1 MNRFRPEKPFR
12 RLLQADSSPRNL
24 HAFPFRQRP
33 DNTPRPENLDC
44 NMFKRPTTRKTKGWI
59 SSKKLFVIGMLAGLL
74 LAISYVVYLDFT
86 VRARF
91 EGKRFALPA
100 RVYARPLELYPGQ
113 ALRAADLLDELT
125 LLGYRQTNEPGEPGS
140 YRWSGQVVELATR
153 PFTFGDGRQESI
165 PLRVVFNNGRVDT
178 LQRRSDNAGLD
189 LVRLDPA
196 MIGGIYPAKNEDRVL
211 VRLKDVPKQVV
222 DALIAVEDNRFYSH
236 HGIDPRGIARALF
249 TTLSGGG
256 LQGGSTLT
264 QQLVKNFYLTAD
276 RTLRRKLTEMV
287 MAVLLE
293 IHYGKA
299 EILETYINEVYL
311 GQDGN
316 RAIHGFGLA
325 SSFFFDKPLERITLP
340 ETALLVGLLKGPAY
354 YSPRRHPQRAQKRRN
369 LVLAEM
375 AQQGFIT
382 EAQLMAARAAPLG
395 IIDRPPRGTSLYPA
409 FLDLVFRQLRRD
421 YREEDLRSEGL
432 QIITTLDPRVQKAAE
447 KALTGRLAR
456 LEKSRKGKTA
466 ELQGAVVVTS
476 TQNAEVQAVVGDRVP
491 SFKGFDR
498 ALDAFRPI
506 GSLIK
511 PIVYLTALQQPRQ
524 YTLATLLDDSPLV
537 LKQAGTGD
545 WTPLNYDKQSH
556 GQVPLQTAL
565 ANSYNLA
572 TVRLGLSLGV
582 GSVMSNLQR
591 MGLDREPPAYAAS
604 LLGANTLSPLE
615 VTQVYQT
622 IAAGGFRTPLR
633 AIREVLT
640 ADGQPLQRYPL
651 EVEQVIDPAT
661 LYLLTVALQDVVR
674 EGTAQGLAAWLPSAL
689 TVAGKTGTTDDFRD
703 SWFAGFTG
711 DRLGVIWVG
720 RDDDQ
725 PTGLTGAGGAM
736 AVWGDMMASLDPEPL
751 ALPEPDSIERVW
763 IDPASGLLSGSSCPG
778 AVELP
783 FINGSAPT
791 EFGGCGRQS
800 VGRSIKNWFERLF
813 R

>member
-1 MNRFRPEKPFR
+1 
-12 RLLQADSSPRNL
+12 
-24 HAFPFRQRP
+24 
-33 DNTPRPENLDC
+33 
-44 NMFKRPTTRKTKGWI
+44 MFKRPTKRKTKGWI
-59 SSKKLFVIGMLAGLL
+59 SRKKLFVIGMLAGLL
-74 LAISYVVYLDFT
+74 LALSYVAYLDFT

-113 ALRAADLLDELT
+113 KLRAADLLAELT
-125 LLGYRQTNEPGEPGS
+125 LLGYRQTNQSGEPGS
-140 YRWSGQVVELATR
+140 YHRIGQVVELVTR
-153 PFTFGDGRQESI
+153 PFTFGDGLQESI
-165 PLRVVFNNGRVDT
+165 ALRVVFNDGRVAA

-189 LVRLDPA
+189 LVRLDPGL
-196 MIGGIYPAKNEDRVL
+196 IGGIYPGKNEDRVL
-211 VRLKDVPKQVV
+211 VRLKDVSKQLA

-236 HGIDPRGIARALF
+236 HGIDPRGIVRALF

-293 IHYGKA
+293 IHYSKA

-325 SSFFFDKPLERITLP
+325 SSFFFDKPLERISLP
-340 ETALLVGLLKGPAY
+340 ETALLVGLLKGPTY
-354 YSPRRHPQRAQKRRN
+354 YSPRRNPQRAQQRRN

-375 AQQGFIT
+375 AEQGFIT
-382 EAQLMAARAAPLG
+382 KAQLMAARTAPLG
-395 IIDRPPRGTSLYPA
+395 VIDRPPRGTSPYPA
-409 FLDLVFRQLRRD
+409 FLDLVLRQLRRD

-432 QIITTLDPRVQKAAE
+432 QVITTLDPRVQEAAQ
-447 KALTGRLAR
+447 KALAGRLAR
-456 LEKSRKGKTA
+456 LEKSRRGKTA

-476 TQNAEVQAVVGDRVP
+476 TQNAEVQAVVGDRLP

-498 ALDAFRPI
+498 ALDARRPI

-511 PIVYLTALQQPRQ
+511 PIVYLTALQQPQ
-524 YTLATLLDDSPLV
+524 HYTLATLLDDSPLV
-537 LKQAGTGD
+537 LKQVGTGD

-556 GQVPLQTAL
+556 GQVSLHTAL

-572 TVRLGLSLGV
+572 TARLGLSLGV
-582 GSVMSNLQR
+582 GSVMDNLQR
-591 MGLDREPPAYAAS
+591 MGLDREPPAFAAS
-604 LLGANTLSPLE
+604 LLGANALSPLE
-615 VTQVYQT
+615 VTQVYQA

-640 ADGQPLQRYPL
+640 TDGQQLQRYPL

-661 LYLLTVALQDVVR
+661 LYLLTVALQGVVR
-674 EGTAQGLAAWLPSAL
+674 EGTAQGLAAWLPSELA
-689 TVAGKTGTTDDFRD
+689 VAGKTGTTDDFRD

-711 DRLGVIWVG
+711 DHLGVVWVG

-725 PTGLTGAGGAM
+725 STDLTGAGGAM

-751 ALPEPDSIERVW
+751 TLPEPENIKQVW
-763 IDPASGLLSGSSCPG
+763 IDPVSGLLSDSNCPG

-791 EFGGCGRQS
+791 EFGDCGRNS

>member
-1 MNRFRPEKPFR
+1 
-12 RLLQADSSPRNL
+12 
-24 HAFPFRQRP
+24 
-33 DNTPRPENLDC
+33 
-44 NMFKRPTTRKTKGWI
+44 MFKRLTKLKPTGWI
-59 SSKKLFVIGMLAGLL
+59 SRKKLFVIGMLAGLL

-100 RVYARPLELYPGQ
+100 RVYARPMELYLGQ
-113 ALRAADLLDELT
+113 KLRAADLLAELT
-125 LLGYRQTNEPGEPGS
+125 LLGYRQMNQSEEPGS
-140 YRWSGQVVELATR
+140 YHWSGQVVELVTR

-165 PLRVVFNNGRVDT
+165 TLRVVFNDGRVAA
-178 LQRRSDNAGLD
+178 LQRRSDKAGLD

-196 MIGGIYPAKNEDRVL
+196 MIGGIYPGKYEDRVL

-249 TTLSGGG
+249 TMLSGGE

-264 QQLVKNFYLTAD
+264 QQLIKNFYLTAD

-293 IHYGKA
+293 IHYSKA

-325 SSFFFDKPLERITLP
+325 SFFFFDKPLERISLP
-340 ETALLVGLLKGPAY
+340 ETALLVGLLKGPTY
-354 YSPRRHPQRAQKRRN
+354 YSPRHHPQRAQKRRN

-375 AQQGFIT
+375 AEQGFIT
-382 EAQLMAARAAPLG
+382 EAQLIVARTAPLG
-395 IIDRPPRGTSLYPA
+395 IIDRPPRGTSPYPA
-409 FLDLVFRQLRRD
+409 FLDLVLRQLRRD
-421 YREEDLRSEGL
+421 YNEEDLRSEGL
-432 QIITTLDPRVQKAAE
+432 QVITTLNPRVQEAAE
-447 KALTGRLAR
+447 KALAGRLAR
-456 LEKSRKGKTA
+456 LEKSRNGKTGD
-466 ELQGAVVVTS
+466 LQGAVVVTS
-476 TQNAEVQAVVGDRVP
+476 SQNAEVQAVVGDRVP
-491 SFKGFDR
+491 RFMGFDR
-498 ALDAFRPI
+498 ALDARRPI

-511 PIVYLTALQQPRQ
+511 PIVYLTALQQPQ
-524 YTLATLLDDSPLV
+524 HYTLATLLDDSPLV
-537 LKQAGTGD
+537 LKQAGTVD
-545 WTPLNYDKQSH
+545 WRPLNYDKRSH
-556 GQVPLQTAL
+556 GQVLLQTAL
-565 ANSYNLA
+565 ANSYNQA
-572 TVRLGLSLGV
+572 TARLGLSLGV
-582 GSVMSNLQR
+582 GSVMDNLQR
-591 MGLDREPPAYAAS
+591 MGLDREPPSYAAS
-604 LLGANTLSPLE
+604 LLGANALSPLE
-615 VTQVYQT
+615 VTQVYQP

-651 EVEQVIDPAT
+651 EVEQVIDPAV

-674 EGTAQGLAAWLPSAL
+674 EGTAQGLAAWLPSTLA
-689 TVAGKTGTTDDFRD
+689 VAGKTGTTDDFRD

-711 DRLGVIWVG
+711 DRLGVVWVG

-725 PTGLTGAGGAM
+725 STGLSGASGAL
-736 AVWGDMMASLDPEPL
+736 AVWGDMMATLDPEPL
-751 ALPEPDSIERVW
+751 ILAVPANIKQAW
-763 IDPASGLLSGSSCPG
+763 IDPASGLLSDSNCPG

-791 EFGGCGRQS
+791 EFGACGRYS
-800 VGRSIKNWFERLF
+800 VGRSMKRWFERLF

>member
-1 MNRFRPEKPFR
+1 MV
-12 RLLQADSSPRNL
+12 
-24 HAFPFRQRP
+24 
-33 DNTPRPENLDC
+33 
-44 NMFKRPTTRKTKGWI
+44 KRPKKRKTKRWI
-59 SSKKLFVIGMLAGLL
+59 SRKKLFVVGMLAGLL
-74 LAISYVVYLDFT
+74 LVLSYVGYLDFT

-100 RVYARPLELYPGQ
+100 RVYARPLELYPDQ
-113 ALRAADLLDELT
+113 KLRAEDLLSELT
-125 LLGYRQTNEPGEPGS
+125 LLGYRQTNQSGEPGT
-140 YRWSGQVVELATR
+140 YHRSGQVFELVTR
-153 PFTFGDGRQESI
+153 PFTFSDGLQESI
-165 PLRVVFNNGRVDT
+165 ALRVGFNDGRVAA
-178 LQRRSDNAGLD
+178 LQHRSDNTALD

-196 MIGGIYPAKNEDRVL
+196 LIGGIYPGKNEDRVL
-211 VRLKDVPKQVV
+211 VRLKDVPKQVA
-222 DALIAVEDNRFYSH
+222 DALIAVEDNRFFSH
-236 HGIDPRGIARALF
+236 HGIDPRGIVRALF
-249 TTLSGGG
+249 TMLNGGR

-276 RTLRRKLTEMV
+276 RTLQRKLTEMV

-293 IHYGKA
+293 IHYSKA

-325 SSFFFDKPLERITLP
+325 SSFFFDKPLERISLP
-340 ETALLVGLLKGPAY
+340 ETALLVGLLKGPTY
-354 YSPRRHPQRAQKRRN
+354 YSPRLHPQRAQQRRN
-369 LVLAEM
+369 LVLAGMSE
-375 AQQGFIT
+375 QGFIT
-382 EAQLMAARAAPLG
+382 NAQLMAARTTPLS
-395 IIDRPPRGTSLYPA
+395 IIARPPRGTSPYPA
-409 FLDLVFRQLRRD
+409 FLDLVLRQLRRD

-432 QIITTLDPRVQKAAE
+432 QVFTTLDPQVQEAAE
-447 KALTGRLAR
+447 KALAIGLDR
-456 LEKSRKGKTA
+456 LEKNKRGKTDD
-466 ELQGAVVVTS
+466 LQGAIVVSS

-498 ALDAFRPI
+498 ALDARRPI

-511 PIVYLTALQQPRQ
+511 PIVYLTALQQPEH

-537 LKQAGTGD
+537 LKQTGTAD

-556 GQVPLQTAL
+556 GQVPLHTAL

-572 TVRLGLSLGV
+572 TARLGLSLGV
-582 GSVMSNLQR
+582 GSVMDNLQR
-591 MGLDREPPAYAAS
+591 MGLDRELPAFAAS
-604 LLGANTLSPLE
+604 LLGANALSPLE

-640 ADGQPLQRYPL
+640 ADGQQLQRYPL

-661 LYLLTVALQDVVR
+661 LYLLTVALQEVVH
-674 EGTAQGLAAWLPSAL
+674 EGTAQGLTTWLPSSLA
-689 TVAGKTGTTDDFRD
+689 VAGKTGTTDDFRD

-711 DRLGVIWVG
+711 DHLGVVWVG

-725 PTGLTGAGGAM
+725 STDLTGAGGAM
-736 AVWGDMMASLDPEPL
+736 AVWGDMMAGLNPEPL
-751 ALPEPDSIERVW
+751 TLAEPDNIKLIW
-763 IDPASGLLSGSSCPG
+763 IDPATGLLSDSHCPG

-791 EFGGCGRQS
+791 EFGDCGRNS
-800 VGRSIKNWFERLF
+800 VGRSIKSWFERLF

>member
-1 MNRFRPEKPFR
+1 
-12 RLLQADSSPRNL
+12 
-24 HAFPFRQRP
+24 
-33 DNTPRPENLDC
+33 
-44 NMFKRPTTRKTKGWI
+44 MFTRPTKRKNKGWI
-59 SSKKLFVIGMLAGLL
+59 SRKKLFVIGMLAGLL
-74 LAISYVVYLDFT
+74 LALSYVVYLDFT

-113 ALRAADLLDELT
+113 KLRAADLLAELT
-125 LLGYRQTNEPGEPGS
+125 LLGYRQTNQSGEPGS
-140 YRWSGQVVELATR
+140 YHRIGQVVELVTR
-153 PFTFGDGRQESI
+153 PFTFGDGLQESI
-165 PLRVVFNNGRVDT
+165 ALRVVFNDGRVAA
-178 LQRRSDNAGLD
+178 LQRRTDNSGLD

-196 MIGGIYPAKNEDRVL
+196 LIGGIYPGKNEDRVL
-211 VRLKDVPKQVV
+211 VRLKDVSKQVA

-249 TTLSGGG
+249 STLSGGG

-264 QQLVKNFYLTAD
+264 QQLVKNFYLTAE
-276 RTLRRKLTEMV
+276 RTLRRKFTEMV

-293 IHYGKA
+293 IHYSKA

-325 SSFFFDKPLERITLP
+325 SSFFFDKPLERISLP
-340 ETALLVGLLKGPAY
+340 ETALLVGLLKGPTY
-354 YSPRRHPQRAQKRRN
+354 YSPRRHPQRAQQRRN

-375 AQQGFIT
+375 AEQGFIT
-382 EAQLMAARAAPLG
+382 QAQLMAARTAPLG
-395 IIDRPPRGTSLYPA
+395 VIDRPSRGTSPYPA
-409 FLDLVFRQLRRD
+409 FLDLVLRQLRRD

-432 QIITTLDPRVQKAAE
+432 QVITTLDPQVQEAAE
-447 KALTGRLAR
+447 KALAGRLER
-456 LEKSRKGKTA
+456 LEKRRRGKTA
-466 ELQGAVVVTS
+466 DLQGAVVVTS

-498 ALDAFRPI
+498 ALDARRPI

-511 PIVYLTALQQPRQ
+511 PIVYLTALQQPQR

-556 GQVPLQTAL
+556 GQVPLHTAL

-572 TVRLGLSLGV
+572 TARLGLSLGV
-582 GSVMSNLQR
+582 GSVMDNLQR
-591 MGLDREPPAYAAS
+591 MGLDRAPPAFAAS
-604 LLGANTLSPLE
+604 LLGANTLSPME
-615 VTQVYQT
+615 VTQVYQA

-640 ADGQPLQRYPL
+640 PDGQQLQRYPL
-651 EVEQVIDPAT
+651 EIEQVIDPAT
-661 LYLLTVALQDVVR
+661 LYLLTVALQGVVR
-674 EGTAQGLAAWLPSAL
+674 QGTAQGLAGWLPSELA
-689 TVAGKTGTTDDFRD
+689 VAGKTGTTDDFRD

-711 DRLGVIWVG
+711 DHLGVVWVG

-725 PTGLTGAGGAM
+725 STGLSGAGGAM
-736 AVWGDMMASLDPEPL
+736 AVWGDMMVSLDPEPL
-751 ALPEPDSIERVW
+751 TLPEPDNIQRVW
-763 IDPASGLLSGSSCPG
+763 IDPASGLLSDSNCPG

-791 EFGGCGRQS
+791 EFGDCGRNS
-800 VGRSIKNWFERLF
+800 VGRSIKSWFERLF